1 MLVFLPQILI
11 LFLFIGILEDC
22 GYMARAAFMVDRLM
36 RPLGLSGR
44 AFIPLLS
51 AFACTVPAIM
61 GTRSIADRRERFITI
76 MIAPFMSCSAR
87 LPIYLLLIGALVPH
101 RAWLGGLVRL
111 DALVMLGLYLLGVV
125 VAIPVAWILKRTAF
139 SGPRSSFLLEL
150 PGYRIPRPR
159 AVWQRM
165 FLAGRSFLVRAGT
178 VILIANLIIWALG
191 YFPRRPAVRA
201 DIDAARTVQGWDERQ
216 YDAELAGAYLRD
228 SYLGRIGHTIEP
240 AIRPLGWDWRI
251 GVGVVS
257 SFPAREVIIATLG
270 TVFNLG
276 EVDEGAASM
285 EYAVQH
291 MTWEGTNKPLFTLPV
306 ALSLMVFFALSAQC
320 FGTLAVIRRET
331 DSWVWPTVS
340 LVGMTTIALIGAWIT
355 TTAGRALGL

>member
-1 MLVFLPQILI
+1 
-11 LFLFIGILEDC
+11 
-22 GYMARAAFMVDRLM
+22 
-36 RPLGLSGR
+36 
-44 AFIPLLS
+44 
-51 AFACTVPAIM
+51 
-61 GTRSIADRRERFITI
+61 
-76 MIAPFMSCSAR
+76 
-87 LPIYLLLIGALVPH
+87 
-101 RAWLGGLVRL
+101 
-111 DALVMLGLYLLGVV
+111 MLGLYLLGVV